1 MGNRTRVYKDNRDK
15 VLVIVVT
22 VVIFD
27 LNDKKK
33 KKKLNGICI
42 KRKVSKFVK
51 YQLLNKY

>member
-42 KRKVSKFVK
+42 KRKVSKFV
-51 YQLLNKY
+51 